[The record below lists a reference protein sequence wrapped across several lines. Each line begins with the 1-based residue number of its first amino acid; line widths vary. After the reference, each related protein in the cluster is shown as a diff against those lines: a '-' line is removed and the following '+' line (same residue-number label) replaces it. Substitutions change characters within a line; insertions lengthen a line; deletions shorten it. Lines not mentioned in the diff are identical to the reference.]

1 MEKNKIL
8 MMALSVLSL
17 LALGLGIT
25 AFGSGE
31 WFPPG
36 GSVVP

>member
-8 MMALSVLSL
+8 MIVLSTLSL

-25 AFGSGE
+25 AFGFGE
-31 WFPPG
+31 FYPPG
-36 GSVVP
+36 GSVIP